1 MKKILIL
8 NGSFCETPLI
18 KKTKEMGYYVIT
30 TGNAPDL
37 EGHAFADEYIPGDYS
52 NKDLMLELVKTKQID
67 GIIGCAN
74 DFGTISAAYVAEKMG
89 WPGHDTY
96 ENTLLLHHKDRF
108 KKYCAEHDIPSVQ
121 SKVFTV
127 KQELLE
133 YVKNCA
139 YPIIIKANDLTGG
152 KGIRRA
158 DSYEEAVSAAEYS
171 FSASRD
177 KRILVEPFII
187 GTQHAID
194 VFIVKGKIVA
204 ITGCNCY
211 SNVNP
216 YLIQTETY
224 PSDFLEVDK
233 GPICELVLKMA
244 KELNLADGV
253 LTVQY
258 MRSNEKLYVI
268 EVMRRLTGNLSF
280 TLYEKATGFPWY
292 EGYIRSSLGLDCS
305 GLKAQEPTGRYCGHH
320 GIFARQNGIIVKYDI
335 PEEVKNHVYEF
346 VELMKPGD
354 KIEDYKIQRIASF
367 FYTYDTKEE
376 LEENAKSFYNRIVV
390 EMREEQNDE

>member
-30 TGNAPDL
+30 TGNAPKL

-52 NKDLMLELVKTKQID
+52 NKEQMLELVKENKID

-89 WPGHDTY
+89 WAGHDTLK
-96 ENTLLLHHKDRF
+96 NTLLLHHKDKF
-108 KKYCAEHDIPSVQ
+108 KKYCAEHNIPSVQ
-121 SKVFTV
+121 SKVFTD
-127 KQELLE
+127 KQELLN
-133 YVKNCA
+133 YVKTCD

-158 DSYEEAVSAAEYS
+158 DTYEEAIDAAEYS

-177 KRILVEPFII
+177 KKILVEPFII

-204 ITGCNCY
+204 LTGCNCY

-224 PSDFLEVDK
+224 PSDFLEEDK
-233 GPICELVLKMA
+233 EGICKVVLEIVKDLKLV
-244 KELNLADGV
+244 DGV
-253 LTVQY
+253 FTVQY
-258 MRSNEKLYVI
+258 MRSQEKFYII

-280 TLYEKATGFPWY
+280 SLYEKATGFPWY
-292 EGYIRSSLGLDCS
+292 EGYIKSSLGLDCS
-305 GLKAQEPTGRYCGHH
+305 TLQSQVPTGRFCGHH
-320 GIFARQNGIIVKYDI
+320 GIFARENGIIVKYDI
-335 PEEVKNHVYEF
+335 PKTVRNHIYEF
-346 VELMKPGD
+346 IELMKPGEE
-354 KIEDYKIQRIASF
+354 IEDYKIQRIASF

-376 LEENAKSFYNRIVV
+376 MEKNAQSFYNDIVV
-390 EMREEQNDE
+390 EMKEKN